1 MRSRCV
7 IESKLHIERT
17 GFIYPAGEAQRRVS
31 EPKRRQDTYFSP
43 ELVDHEEALV
53 QGRSSGR
60 TGKGNKDD
68 REQLSCFK
76 VRRVDR
82 HDKETFL
89 LFGIGG
95 VNAIAAFEEPLF
107 RKFPLPNPQVKTK
120 TLFFFCQRS
129 ASG

>member
-53 QGRSSGR
+53 
-60 TGKGNKDD
+60 
-68 REQLSCFK
+68 
-76 VRRVDR
+76 
-82 HDKETFL
+82 
-89 LFGIGG
+89 
-95 VNAIAAFEEPLF
+95 
-107 RKFPLPNPQVKTK
+107 
-120 TLFFFCQRS
+120 
-129 ASG
+129 